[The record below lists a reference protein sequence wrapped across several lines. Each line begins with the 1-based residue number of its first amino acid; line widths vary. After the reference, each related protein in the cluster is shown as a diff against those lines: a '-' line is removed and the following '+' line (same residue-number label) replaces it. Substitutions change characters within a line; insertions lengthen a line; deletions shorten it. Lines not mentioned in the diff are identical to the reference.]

1 MKAKGFLAILLL
13 AVVIIFF
20 LYLVK
25 GKKQEHIKE
34 SVEAFSQAKQT
45 LTETNMK
52 TLQRVVTSF
61 TAEKGQVPE
70 SLDELQMNVPL
81 ITGKLDGWGREI
93 RYQKLDELRFRLTS
107 AGHDGTF
114 DTEDDIVVEY

>member
-1 MKAKGFLAILLL
+1 MKSKGFLAILLL
-13 AVVIIFF
+13 VVVIVFF
-20 LYLVK
+20 LYMVK

-45 LTETNMK
+45 LTETNLK
-52 TLQRVVTSF
+52 TLQRVVISF

-93 RYQKLDELRFRLTS
+93 RYQKLAELRFRLTS

-114 DTEDDIVVEY
+114 DTEDDIVVDY